1 MAILKTLIAASAVL
15 TFAAPAWAEF
25 PEKAVNLIV
34 GFRAGGGS
42 DTAARIL
49 AAELE
54 AQLGQKVIVENRG
67 GAGGAVAAQY
77 IMGQD
82 PDGYTIGFAV
92 NTTFSYTP
100 LTGAVPYGIDDLD
113 YIATTHGYRVV
124 YTAPADAPFD
134 DWAGMIA
141 NAKERGWINYASII
155 PLDRAVIQYIGKQ
168 EEILVNVVP
177 TRGGSAAR
185 QAVLGGHVDL
195 GFSGSNA
202 LPMFEDG
209 AMKIIASMNPGGI
222 AEHPGIPTLESLGYD
237 VFMNDAAVFFGP
249 KGMDETARA
258 TLEAAL
264 AEAVKSEAFVDF
276 VQNKFRGAE
285 GFKTGVETKA
295 TLESDAAV
303 YTEMNKVIAAD

>member
-1 MAILKTLIAASAVL
+1 MTFLNHVAAATAVL
-15 TFAAPAWAEF
+15 AFAAPAFAEY
-25 PEKAVNLIV
+25 PEKAINLIV

-42 DTAARIL
+42 DAAARIL

-54 AQLGQKVIVENRG
+54 AQLGRKVIVENKG

-77 IMGQD
+77 IMGQS

-100 LTGAVPYGIDDLD
+100 LTGNVAYGIDDVD
-113 YIATTHGYRVV
+113 YIATSHGYRVV
-124 YTAPADAPFD
+124 YTAPKDAPFD

-141 NAKERGWINYASII
+141 TAKERGWINYASII
-155 PLDRAVIQYIGKQ
+155 PLDRAVIQYVGKK
-168 EEILVNVVP
+168 EEVAVNVVP

-202 LPMFEDG
+202 LPMYEDG
-209 AMKIIASMNPGGI
+209 AMKVIASMNPGGI
-222 AEHPGIPTLESLGYD
+222 SEHPDIPTLEDLGYD

-264 AEAVKSEAFVDF
+264 ADAVKSDAFVDF
-276 VQNKFRGAE
+276 VNNKFRGSE
-285 GFKTGVETKA
+285 GFKTGAETRA
-295 TLESDAAV
+295 TLEADAVV
-303 YTEMNKVIAAD
+303 YTEMNSVIAE